1 MRVMARAGKL
11 AAVWLA
17 VFVLVGCS
25 LGLPAENEAPST
37 TPPATRAFTI
47 TPVRDTGE
55 VREAEGILIASPLPS
70 QTPPPASATPSPLP
84 TLGPF
89 EHVIQAGDTL
99 GYIIQQYGFRSID
112 NYVMDRIVALNVNV
126 PNANS
131 LPGPGSVVLIPRPT
145 ATPLPVGIEMTATA
159 DAELGTTTRG
169 GITLPAGA
177 ELICHEVRGGET
189 IIDITARYGITVE
202 FIAKLNRGIDFSGC
216 DLALPGGG
224 GDCNIII
231 TEGQCV
237 TVPGPTPFPTHTPT
251 PSGNETPTPTPSP
264 RSPQVIAPIDGA
276 RFPAAPPPTLY
287 WLGAPLLPEEAY
299 LVVMYD
305 AVDTRELSR
314 LTRASALSLPLE
326 FAPAPG
332 EARTI
337 TWSVRIVRRTEQ
349 GTYVFVSEFAPTRS
363 LWWEG
368 N

>member
-70 QTPPPASATPSPLP
+70 QTSPPASATPSPLP
-84 TLGPF
+84 TPGPI

-131 LPGPGSVVLIPRPT
+131 LPGPGSIVLIPRPT

-177 ELICHEVRGGET
+177 ELICHESARWRDDHRYHGEIRYNGGIYCQT
-189 IIDITARYGITVE
+189 KPRY
-202 FIAKLNRGIDFSGC
+202 
-216 DLALPGGG
+216 
-224 GDCNIII
+224 
-231 TEGQCV
+231 
-237 TVPGPTPFPTHTPT
+237 
-251 PSGNETPTPTPSP
+251 
-264 RSPQVIAPIDGA
+264 
-276 RFPAAPPPTLY
+276 
-287 WLGAPLLPEEAY
+287 
-299 LVVMYD
+299 
-305 AVDTRELSR
+305 
-314 LTRASALSLPLE
+314 
-326 FAPAPG
+326 
-332 EARTI
+332 
-337 TWSVRIVRRTEQ
+337 
-349 GTYVFVSEFAPTRS
+349 
-363 LWWEG
+363 
-368 N
+368 